1 MRSTFSV
8 NACNDND
15 MHDQPT
21 PPPSVTEVQRTA
33 HAWVIRL
40 TSGSVL
46 PSDRAAARA
55 WCELAPD
62 HQQAFVEARRLWCLS
77 AHLAEPHAPARPSS
91 RRIWQMGI
99 AASLVLGLGLVWA
112 QQMAL
117 DADYYTGTGE
127 RRQVVLDDGSRI
139 VLNANSA
146 VDVNLTA
153 DGRRITLRKGEALFD
168 VNPDPK
174 RPFSVQAGA
183 LNATALGTIYAVRRE
198 GENIDVTVRR
208 GRVAVTEGSD
218 KITLGVG
225 EAVGAHL
232 HGLGAKQSVDVD
244 RVLAWEQG
252 RLVFELT
259 PLSQVLEQV
268 ERYRPGILLIRD
280 TRLGELKVSG
290 TFQLDH
296 LDEGLATLESV
307 FPIKIE
313 RYTNYLL
320 VVSPKT

>member
-1 MRSTFSV
+1 MPATMM
-8 NACNDND
+8 A
-15 MHDQPT
+15 MHDQPDT
-21 PPPSVTEVQRTA
+21 TGPVNEVQRTA

-46 PSDRAAARA
+46 PTDRAAARA
-55 WCELAPD
+55 WCEQAPE
-62 HQQAFVEARRLWCLS
+62 HQQAFIEARRLWCL
-77 AHLAEPHAPARPSS
+77 AGQLAQPEAVVRRSS
-91 RRIWQMGI
+91 RRIWAMGV

-112 QQMAL
+112 QHMAW

-127 RRQVVLDDGSRI
+127 RRQVVLADGSHI
-139 VLNANSA
+139 TLNANSA
-146 VDVNLTA
+146 LDVKLTA
-153 DGRRITLRKGEALFD
+153 NGRRITLRKGEALFD
-168 VNPDPK
+168 VTPDPK

-183 LNATALGTIYAVRRE
+183 LSATALGTIYAVRRE
-198 GENIDVTVRR
+198 GEQVDVTVRR
-208 GRVAVTEGSD
+208 GRVAVTEGPETV
-218 KITLGVG
+218 TLGAG
-225 EAVGAHL
+225 ETVAGRAS
-232 HGLGAKQSVDVD
+232 GLGAKQGTDVD
-244 RVLAWEQG
+244 KMLAWEQG

-280 TRLGELKVSG
+280 ARLGALKVSG

-296 LDEGLATLESV
+296 LDEGLATLEQV
-307 FPIKIE
+307 FPLKIE